1 MKFRSRFLK
10 TILLIPALCMSPS
23 YAAMQSGWELSTSY
37 IWRLNDDS
45 DFVFTKGSPAKI
57 LQMDRTIRH
66 RQAVLNVVQSLTKK
80 FSFRVGCMYQSQ
92 TPALGLDLTTL
103 DIGIRDL
110 ERGFV
115 YARVIVDSGQE
126 YSLRGE
132 IIPPARIIFAPL
144 TAAQEKKLSDLFLQ
158 ISEGGH
164 LKIAVLQGENTDPR
178 IYKIPLEGFFD
189 ISKTVLDDCKNLSSL
204 AKDHRGPVALLPDYI
219 SREPKGLAPKDYSV
233 KPKPGSDGLTATED
247 EDDGSI
253 EPVSEPEKKKEPEP
267 EPEPTIKPFEPG
279 GGAASIGEDG
289 KPIMTTEEKSEESN
303 LGTAK
308 SMQIGDDGK
317 PVSQ

>member
-1 MKFRSRFLK
+1 MKFSTKFLRSL
-10 TILLIPALCMSPS
+10 LLIPTLCMTPS
-23 YAAMQSGWELSTSY
+23 YAAVQSGWELSTSY

-144 TAAQEKKLSDLFLQ
+144 TATQEKKLSDLFLQ
-158 ISEGGH
+158 ISEGGS
-164 LKIAVLQGENTDPR
+164 LKIAVLQGETTEPR
-178 IYKIPLEGFFD
+178 VYKIPLEGFFD

-204 AKDHRGPVALLPDYI
+204 AKDHRGPVTLLPDYI

-233 KPKPGSDGLTATED
+233 KPKKGSDGLTP
-247 EDDGSI
+247 EDDTQEDTI
-253 EPVSEPEKKKEPEP
+253 DPVSEPEKKEAEPA
-267 EPEPTIKPFEPG
+267 IKPFEPG

-289 KPIMTTEEKSEESN
+289 KPIMSAEEKSEESN

>member
-1 MKFRSRFLK
+1 MTFRSRFFK
-10 TILLIPALCMSPS
+10 SILLLPALCMTPS

-37 IWRLNDDS
+37 IWRLADDS
-45 DFVFTKGSPAKI
+45 DYVFTKGSPAKI

-80 FSFRVGCMYQSQ
+80 FTFRVGCMYQSQ

-115 YARVIVDSGQE
+115 YARVIVDNGQE

-158 ISEGGH
+158 LSEGGS
-164 LKIAVLQGENTDPR
+164 LKFAVLQGENTDPR
-178 IYKIPLEGFFD
+178 VYKIPLEGFFD
-189 ISKTVLDDCKNLSSL
+189 ISKTVLDDCRNLSSL

-219 SREPKGLAPKDYSV
+219 SKEPKGLAPKDYSV
-233 KPKPGSDGLTATED
+233 KPKKGSDGLTPEPDVPED
-247 EDDGSI
+247 TID
-253 EPVSEPEKKKEPEP
+253 PVSEPQTKEAEPE
-267 EPEPTIKPFEPG
+267 IKPFEPG

-289 KPIMTTEEKSEESN
+289 KPIMATEEKSEESN

-317 PVSQ
+317 PVEQQ

>member
-1 MKFRSRFLK
+1 M
-10 TILLIPALCMSPS
+10 TPS

-37 IWRLNDDS
+37 IWRLADDS
-45 DFVFTKGSPAKI
+45 DYVFTKGSPAKI

-80 FSFRVGCMYQSQ
+80 FTFRVGCMYQSQ
-92 TPALGLDLTTL
+92 TPALGLDLTT
-103 DIGIRDL
+103 
-110 ERGFV
+110 
-115 YARVIVDSGQE
+115 VDNGQE

-158 ISEGGH
+158 LSEGGS
-164 LKIAVLQGENTDPR
+164 LKFAVLQGENTDPR
-178 IYKIPLEGFFD
+178 VYKIPLEGFFD
-189 ISKTVLDDCKNLSSL
+189 ISKTILDDCRNLSSL

-219 SREPKGLAPKDYSV
+219 SKEPKGLAPKDYSV
-233 KPKPGSDGLTATED
+233 KPKKGSDGLTPEPDEPED
-247 EDDGSI
+247 TID
-253 EPVSEPEKKKEPEP
+253 PVSEPQTKEAEPE
-267 EPEPTIKPFEPG
+267 IKPFEPG

-289 KPIMTTEEKSEESN
+289 KPIMATEEKSEESN

-317 PVSQ
+317 PVEQQ